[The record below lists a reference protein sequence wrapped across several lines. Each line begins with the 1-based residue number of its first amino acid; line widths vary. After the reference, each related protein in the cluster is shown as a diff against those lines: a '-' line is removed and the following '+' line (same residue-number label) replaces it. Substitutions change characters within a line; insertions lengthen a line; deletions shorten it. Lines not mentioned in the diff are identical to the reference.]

1 MINYIARNSI
11 KLLIIIKVAAL
22 VFVALYYSGF
32 YLDDKSLL
40 AEDEPEK
47 QVAQAEA
54 PPAPAQAEEEDD
66 EDVPKSYMEDLFTLP
81 KIDKENL
88 EKDEIARYLSLL
100 EKKSSQVESRINV
113 LSAKEK
119 HLKELEGVI
128 DDKLKKLE
136 EEMGYFQTT
145 VQKEKDVK
153 DERLEKL
160 VEFYRKM
167 TPKKA
172 APVFESLDKDLVVAL
187 FNKIP
192 QKQTTEILSLMN
204 PQKSV
209 ELSEYFGR
217 IKSGSEYNTLRE
229 INTSLRKEFSECR
242 EINEQGGE

>member
-1 MINYIARNSI
+1 MLNYIARNSI
-11 KLLIIIKVAAL
+11 KILIIVKVAAIA
-22 VFVALYYSGF
+22 FVVLYFNGF
-32 YLDDKSLL
+32 YLGDKSVV
-40 AEDEPEK
+40 AQEDTAKEK
-47 QVAQAEA
+47 EQTVAQAT
-54 PPAPAQAEEEDD
+54 PPAQEEDD
-66 EDVPKSYMEDLFTLP
+66 EDVQKGYLDDLFTLP

-88 EKDEIARYLSLL
+88 QKDEIARYLSLL
-100 EKKSSQVESRINV
+100 EKKESQVEARISV
-113 LSAKEK
+113 LSAKEN
-119 HLKELEGVI
+119 HLKQLEGVI

-136 EEMGYFQTT
+136 EEMNYFQQT
-145 VQKEKDVK
+145 VQKEKEVK
-153 DERLEKL
+153 DERLERL

-167 TPKKA
+167 SPKKA

-217 IKSGSEYNTLRE
+217 IKSGSEYNTLKE

-242 EINEQGGE
+242 EINEQAE